1 MRLGVGCG
9 PAGHLVHASDATP
22 TAMAVGTLILRGAM
36 VGRAVSM
43 CARYVG
49 GEVEGRAEM

>member
-1 MRLGVGCG
+1 MKETWRWLRSCG
-9 PAGHLVHASDATP
+9 IAHASDATP